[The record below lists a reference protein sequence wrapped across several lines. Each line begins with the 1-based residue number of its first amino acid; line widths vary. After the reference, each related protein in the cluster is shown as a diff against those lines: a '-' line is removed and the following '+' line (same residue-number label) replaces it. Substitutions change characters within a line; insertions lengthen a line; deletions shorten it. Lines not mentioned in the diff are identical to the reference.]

1 MDFAKLRIGERYLFY
16 HNKDGVIEYFRANY
30 LGTHVWKKYT
40 TLVVKNFENKN
51 CKINRNTIY
60 YIMNTNNILYAETL
74 DTIVQP
80 GFFRK
85 LQLKQN
91 PSVLLYPASPLSG
104 QALQGSAVICKL
116 PDDILREI
124 NVFY

>member
-1 MDFAKLRIGERYLFY
+1 MDFAQLKIGERYLF
-16 HNKDGVIEYFRANY
+16 HQNKDGIIEYFRANY

-40 TLVVKNFENKN
+40 TLVVKNFENEN
-51 CKINRNTIY
+51 CKINKNTIY
-60 YIMNTNNILYAETL
+60 YIMNTNNILHAETL

-80 GFFRK
+80 T
-85 LQLKQN
+85 
-91 PSVLLYPASPLSG
+91 
-104 QALQGSAVICKL
+104 ICKL

>member
-1 MDFAKLRIGERYLFY
+1 MNFAELKIGERYLFY

-40 TLVVKNFENKN
+40 TLVVKNFENKY
-51 CKINRNTIY
+51 CKINKNAIY
-60 YIMNTNNILYAETL
+60 YVMYADNIINAQTL

-80 GFFRK
+80 
-85 LQLKQN
+85 
-91 PSVLLYPASPLSG
+91 
-104 QALQGSAVICKL
+104 VICKL
-116 PDDILREI
+116 PDDVLREI